1 MKRTVLCSALA
12 GLFAIASVPVGT
24 ALAASP
30 SPTASA
36 AADSGNDAAVD
47 TVLAM
52 RRRPPRRRYYPRRPP
67 PRRVYVP
74 PRYVP
79 APRRPVERPY
89 RPRLHFGIGVHGAS
103 ILDDSNSGSD
113 SNFDTGGGFSL
124 DFGWRLG
131 SSFSLDLGLS
141 TSFHDSLSGLET
153 ANLTSI
159 TVDGRFFLGD
169 WNQRLQPYLQAGLGA
184 YVLSYD
190 NSDNTYSGPGFQLG
204 GGIDFYLSRGVS
216 IGAKLLYRGAFLQRD
231 YYDYYGDSYYSGD
244 TSFVSSFVY
253 GADVKFHF

>member
-1 MKRTVLCSALA
+1 MKRTVLCSALV
-12 GLFAIASVPVGT
+12 GLFAIAASVPAGS

-30 SPTASA
+30 APTASA
-36 AADSGNDAAVD
+36 AADSADDAAVD

-52 RRRPPRRRYYPRRPP
+52 KYPPRRQYYPRRPP
-67 PRRVYVP
+67 PRRVYTP

-79 APRRPVERPY
+79 APRRAVERPY
-89 RPRLHFGIGVHGAS
+89 RPLMHFGIGIHGAS
-103 ILDDSNSGSD
+103 ILDDSEATSN

-131 SSFSLDLGLS
+131 STFSLDLGLS

-153 ANLTSI
+153 ANLTSVTI
-159 TVDGRFFLGD
+159 DGRFFLND

-190 NSDNTYSGPGFQLG
+190 SSDNTYSGPGFQLG
-204 GGIDFYLSRGVS
+204 GGIDFYLTRGVS
-216 IGAKLLYRGAFLQRD
+216 IGGKLLYRGAYVERD
-231 YYDYYGDSYYSGD
+231 YYDYNGAYYYSGD